1 MNIFKLS
8 IKNII
13 SKPLNSIL
21 SLALLILGIGII
33 SLLLQLNSLIKTQMD
48 NNLKGIDM
56 VVGAKGSPLQLI
68 LSAVYHIDSPTG
80 NISVEDAEEIKNNR
94 MVGSSI
100 DLLYGDNY
108 KGYRIV
114 GTEDKFLDLYNA
126 KIKDGKK
133 WNAPFEV
140 VVGAKIYS
148 KLNINLD
155 DELVSSHGLR
165 ETGESHVN
173 QSFKVVGLLEPS
185 NSVVDQLIITS
196 PQSIWDLHDEH
207 DHDDED
213 HEEHHDDEDHDEHEH
228 DHDDEDHDEHEH
240 DHDDEDHDE
249 HEHDHDDE
257 DHDEHEHGDKEIT
270 AMLIK
275 FKSPMNIIQF
285 PRQINENTNLQ
296 AAVPS
301 YEISRLFKLFGFGIE
316 TLTYLAYLIIL
327 VSGFS
332 LFINLFN
339 SMRERKYEMALI
351 RTLGASRSQ
360 LSVMVIFESLILT
373 ISGFLLGLLVSRLGV
388 MFVSSLMEE
397 SLNYSLS
404 SLYILNEEF
413 WLLGLSIL
421 IGLISSLI
429 PAIQVYKMNIS
440 EILADE

>member
-8 IKNII
+8 IKNIFN
-13 SKPLNSIL
+13 KPLSSFI

-33 SLLLQLNSLIKTQMD
+33 SLLLQLNTLIKDQMD
-48 NNLKGIDM
+48 NNLRGIDM

-68 LSAVYHIDSPTG
+68 LSSVYHIDSPTG
-80 NISVEDAEEIKNNR
+80 NISLKDAENISKNR

-100 DLLYGDNY
+100 KILYGDNH
-108 KGYRIV
+108 KGFRIV
-114 GTEDKFLDLYNA
+114 GAEKKFIELY
-126 KIKDGKK
+126 KGVIKEGKD
-133 WNAPFEV
+133 WDNPYEV
-140 VVGAKIYS
+140 LVGS
-148 KLNINLD
+148 KVYEKLKINLG
-155 DELVSSHGLR
+155 DELISSHGLR
-165 ETGESHVN
+165 ETGQSHDEGT
-173 QSFKVVGLLEPS
+173 FKVVGLLKPS
-185 NSVVDQLIITS
+185 NSVIDQLIITS
-196 PQSIWDLHDEH
+196 PESVWDIHDTHNHEDDHKHEH
-207 DHDDED
+207 EDD
-213 HEEHHDDEDHDEHEH
+213 HENEYDDR
-228 DHDDEDHDEHEH
+228 
-240 DHDDEDHDE
+240 
-249 HEHDHDDE
+249 
-257 DHDEHEHGDKEIT
+257 EIT

-316 TLTYLAYLIIL
+316 TLSYLAYLIIL

-351 RTLGASRSQ
+351 RTLGASRFQ
-360 LSVMVIFESLILT
+360 LSSMITLESLVLT
-373 ISGFLLGLLVSRLGV
+373 ISGFVLGILFSRFGV

-397 SLNYSLS
+397 SINYNFS
-404 SLYILNEEF
+404 SFKILNEEY

-421 IGLISSLI
+421 IGIISSLI

-440 EILADE
+440 KILADA

>member
-8 IKNII
+8 LKNIFN
-13 SKPLNSIL
+13 KPLSSTI

-33 SLLLQLNSLIKTQMD
+33 SLLLQLNTLIKDQMD

-68 LSAVYHIDSPTG
+68 LSSVYHIDSPTG
-80 NISVEDAEEIKNNR
+80 NISLEEAEEISKNR

-100 DLLYGDNY
+100 KLLYGDNY

-114 GTEDKFLDLYNA
+114 GAEKNFIDLY
-126 KIKDGKK
+126 KGIIKKGNE
-133 WNAPFEV
+133 WNDTYEV
-140 VVGAKIYS
+140 IVGSKVYE
-148 KLNINLD
+148 KLNINIGDNLI
-155 DELVSSHGLR
+155 SSHGLR
-165 ETGESHVN
+165 ESGEAHEDK
-173 QSFKVVGLLEPS
+173 SFKVVGLLEPS
-185 NSVVDQLIITS
+185 NSVIDQLIITS
-196 PQSIWDLHDEH
+196 PQSVWDVHDTHNHKDEHEGEHDHEHEDEH
-207 DHDDED
+207 DHE
-213 HEEHHDDEDHDEHEH
+213 HEGEH
-228 DHDDEDHDEHEH
+228 DHEDEH
-240 DHDDEDHDE
+240 DDR
-249 HEHDHDDE
+249 
-257 DHDEHEHGDKEIT
+257 EIT

-316 TLTYLAYLIIL
+316 TLSYLAYLIIT

-351 RTLGASRSQ
+351 RTLGASRFQ
-360 LSVMVIFESLILT
+360 LSTMIIFESLILT
-373 ISGFLLGLLVSRLGV
+373 ISGFVLGLLFSRFGV

-397 SLNYSLS
+397 SINYNLNSFVVLS
-404 SLYILNEEF
+404 EEY
-413 WLLGLSIL
+413 WL
-421 IGLISSLI
+421 
-429 PAIQVYKMNIS
+429 
-440 EILADE
+440 

>member
-8 IKNII
+8 IKNIFN
-13 SKPLNSIL
+13 KPLSSFI

-33 SLLLQLNSLIKTQMD
+33 SLLLQLNTLIKDQMD
-48 NNLKGIDM
+48 NNLRGIDM

-68 LSAVYHIDSPTG
+68 LSSVYHIDSPTG
-80 NISVEDAEEIKNNR
+80 NISLKDAENINKNR

-100 DLLYGDNY
+100 KILYGDNY
-108 KGYRIV
+108 KGFRIV
-114 GTEDKFLDLYNA
+114 GAEKKFIELY
-126 KIKDGKK
+126 KGVIKEGKE
-133 WNAPFEV
+133 WNSPYEV
-140 VVGAKIYS
+140 LVGSKVYE
-148 KLNINLD
+148 KLNINLGD
-155 DELVSSHGLR
+155 NLVSSHGLR
-165 ETGESHVN
+165 ETGQSHDEGT
-173 QSFKVVGLLEPS
+173 FKVVGLLEPS
-185 NSVVDQLIITS
+185 NSVIDQLIITS
-196 PQSIWDLHDEH
+196 PESVWDIHDTHNHEDDHKHEH
-207 DHDDED
+207 EDD
-213 HEEHHDDEDHDEHEH
+213 HENEYDDR
-228 DHDDEDHDEHEH
+228 
-240 DHDDEDHDE
+240 
-249 HEHDHDDE
+249 
-257 DHDEHEHGDKEIT
+257 EIT

-316 TLTYLAYLIIL
+316 TLSYLAYLIIL

-351 RTLGASRSQ
+351 RTLGASRFQ
-360 LSVMVIFESLILT
+360 LSSMITLESLVLT
-373 ISGFLLGLLVSRLGV
+373 ISGFVLGILFSRFGV

-397 SLNYSLS
+397 SINYNFS
-404 SLYILNEEF
+404 SFKILNEEY

-421 IGLISSLI
+421 IGIISSLI

-440 EILADE
+440 KILADA

>member
-8 IKNII
+8 IKNIFN
-13 SKPLNSIL
+13 KPLSSTI

-33 SLLLQLNSLIKTQMD
+33 SLLLQLNSLIKDQMD

-68 LSAVYHIDSPTG
+68 LSSVYHIDSPTG
-80 NISVEDAEEIKNNR
+80 NISLGEAEKISKNR

-100 DLLYGDNY
+100 KLLYGDNY

-114 GTEDKFLDLYNA
+114 GTEKKFIELYKA
-126 KIKDGKK
+126 KIKEGKE
-133 WNAPFEV
+133 WDSSYEV
-140 VVGAKIYS
+140 VVGYKVHK
-148 KLNINLD
+148 KLNINIG

-165 ETGESHVN
+165 ETGESHDGEP
-173 QSFKVVGLLEPS
+173 FKVVGLLEPS
-185 NSVVDQLIITS
+185 NSVIDQLIVTS
-196 PQSIWDLHDEH
+196 PESVWDIHDTH
-207 DHDDED
+207 DH
-213 HEEHHDDEDHDEHEH
+213 DEDHDEDH
-228 DHDDEDHDEHEH
+228 DHDHDED
-240 DHDDEDHDE
+240 
-249 HEHDHDDE
+249 
-257 DHDEHEHGDKEIT
+257 DKEIT

-316 TLTYLAYLIIL
+316 TLSYLAYIIII

-339 SMRERKYEMALI
+339 SMNERKYEMALI
-351 RTLGASRSQ
+351 RTLGASRFQ
-360 LSVMVIFESLILT
+360 LSRMIIFESLILT
-373 ISGFLLGLLVSRLGV
+373 TSGFILGLLFSRFGV

-397 SLNYSLS
+397 SLNYNLNSFK
-404 SLYILNEEF
+404 ILIEEY
-413 WLLGLSIL
+413 WLLGLSVS
-421 IGLISSLI
+421 IGLICSLI
-429 PAIQVYKMNIS
+429 PAIRVYQMNIS
-440 EILADE
+440 KILADE

>member
-8 IKNII
+8 IKNIFN
-13 SKPLNSIL
+13 KPLSSFI

-33 SLLLQLNSLIKTQMD
+33 SLLLQLNTLIKDQMD
-48 NNLKGIDM
+48 NNLRGIDM

-68 LSAVYHIDSPTG
+68 LSSVYHIDSPTG
-80 NISVEDAEEIKNNR
+80 NISLKDAENISKNR

-100 DLLYGDNY
+100 KILYGDNY
-108 KGYRIV
+108 KGFRIV
-114 GTEDKFLDLYNA
+114 GAEKKFIELYKGVIKEGTE
-126 KIKDGKK
+126 
-133 WNAPFEV
+133 WNNPYEV
-140 VVGAKIYS
+140 LVGSKVYE
-148 KLNINLD
+148 KLNINLGD
-155 DELVSSHGLR
+155 NLVSSHGLR
-165 ETGESHVN
+165 ETGQSHDEGT
-173 QSFKVVGLLEPS
+173 FKVVGLLKPS
-185 NSVVDQLIITS
+185 NSVIDQLIITS
-196 PQSIWDLHDEH
+196 PESVWDIHDTHNHEDDHKHEH
-207 DHDDED
+207 EDD
-213 HEEHHDDEDHDEHEH
+213 HENEYDDR
-228 DHDDEDHDEHEH
+228 
-240 DHDDEDHDE
+240 
-249 HEHDHDDE
+249 
-257 DHDEHEHGDKEIT
+257 EIT

-316 TLTYLAYLIIL
+316 TLSYLAYLIIL

-351 RTLGASRSQ
+351 RTLGASRFQ
-360 LSVMVIFESLILT
+360 LSSMITLESLVLT
-373 ISGFLLGLLVSRLGV
+373 ISGFVLGILFSRFGV

-397 SLNYSLS
+397 SINYNFS
-404 SLYILNEEF
+404 SFKILNEEY

-421 IGLISSLI
+421 IGIISSLI

-440 EILADE
+440 KILADA

>member
-8 IKNII
+8 LKNIFN
-13 SKPLNSIL
+13 KPLSSTI

-33 SLLLQLNSLIKTQMD
+33 SLLLQLNTLIKDQMD

-68 LSAVYHIDSPTG
+68 LSSVYHIDSPTG
-80 NISVEDAEEIKNNR
+80 NISLEEAEKISKNR

-100 DLLYGDNY
+100 KLLYGDNF

-114 GTEDKFLDLYNA
+114 GAEKKFIELYNG
-126 KIKDGKK
+126 KIKKGKNLSK
-133 WNAPFEV
+133 PFEV
-140 VVGAKIYS
+140 LVGSKVYNKLKID
-148 KLNINLD
+148 IGD
-155 DELVSSHGLR
+155 DLISSHGLR
-165 ETGESHVN
+165 ETGESHDD

-185 NSVVDQLIITS
+185 NSVIDQLIITL
-196 PQSIWDLHDEH
+196 PQSVWDVHGNH
-207 DHDDED
+207 DHDEEHEHE
-213 HEEHHDDEDHDEHEH
+213 HEEEHEHEH
-228 DHDDEDHDEHEH
+228 DEEHQHDDR
-240 DHDDEDHDE
+240 
-249 HEHDHDDE
+249 
-257 DHDEHEHGDKEIT
+257 EIT

-285 PRQINENTNLQ
+285 PRQINETTNLQ

-316 TLTYLAYLIIL
+316 TLSYLAYLIII

-351 RTLGASRSQ
+351 RTLGASRLQ
-360 LSVMVIFESLILT
+360 LSTMIIFESIILT
-373 ISGFLLGLLVSRLGV
+373 ISGFILGLLFSRFGV

-397 SLNYSLS
+397 SINYNLS
-404 SLYILNEEF
+404 SFKILNEEY
-413 WLLGLSIL
+413 WLLLLSVI
-421 IGLISSLI
+421 IGLMASLI
-429 PAIQVYKMNIS
+429 PAVQVYKMNIS
-440 EILADE
+440 KILADA

>member
-8 IKNII
+8 IKNIV

-21 SLALLILGIGII
+21 SLTLLIFGIGII
-33 SLLLQLNSLIKTQMD
+33 SLMLQLNSLIKTQMD

-80 NISVEDAEEIKNNR
+80 NISVKDAKKIKNNR

-114 GTEDKFLDLYNA
+114 GTDEKFLDLYNA
-126 KIKDGKK
+126 KIKDGRK
-133 WNAPFEV
+133 WDKPLEV
-140 VVGAKIYS
+140 VVGSKIHT

-155 DELVSSHGLR
+155 DELTSSHGLR
-165 ETGESHVN
+165 ETGEKHGD
-173 QSFKVVGLLEPS
+173 QLFKVVGLLKPS
-185 NSVVDQLIITS
+185 NSVIDQLIITS
-196 PQSIWDLHDEH
+196 PQSIWDLHDDHDHDEEH
-207 DHDDED
+207 DHD
-213 HEEHHDDEDHDEHEH
+213 
-228 DHDDEDHDEHEH
+228 
-240 DHDDEDHDE
+240 
-249 HEHDHDDE
+249 
-257 DHDEHEHGDKEIT
+257 DKEIT

-285 PRQINENTNLQ
+285 PRQINEDTNLQ

-316 TLTYLAYLIIL
+316 TLTYLAYLIII

-351 RTLGASRSQ
+351 RTLGSSRRQ
-360 LSVMVIFESLILT
+360 LSLMIIFESLILT
-373 ISGFLLGLLVSRLGV
+373 TVGFFIGLLVSRLGV

-397 SLNYSLS
+397 SLNYNLNSFG
-404 SLYILNEEF
+404 ILKEEL
-413 WLLGLSIL
+413 WLLGLSIF
-421 IGLISSLI
+421 IGLISSII
-429 PAIQVYKMNIS
+429 PALQVYNLNIS
-440 EILADE
+440 ETLADE

>member
-1 MNIFKLS
+1 MS
-8 IKNII
+8 
-13 SKPLNSIL
+13 SIL
-21 SLALLILGIGII
+21 SLALLIFGIGII

-80 NISVEDAEEIKNNR
+80 NISFEDAKKIKNNR

-114 GTEDKFLDLYNA
+114 GTEEKFLELYNA
-126 KIKDGKK
+126 KIKEGRK
-133 WNAPFEV
+133 WNNPLEV
-140 VVGAKIYS
+140 VVGSKIHT
-148 KLNINLD
+148 KLNISID
-155 DELVSSHGLR
+155 DELISSHGLR
-165 ETGESHVN
+165 ETGEQHSD
-173 QSFKVVGLLEPS
+173 QLFKVVGLLEPS
-185 NSVVDQLIITS
+185 NSVIDQLIVTS
-196 PQSIWDLHDEH
+196 PESIWDLHDDH
-207 DHDDED
+207 DHDE
-213 HEEHHDDEDHDEHEH
+213 EHEH
-228 DHDDEDHDEHEH
+228 DHDEEHEH
-240 DHDDEDHDE
+240 DHDEE
-249 HEHDHDDE
+249 HEHDHD
-257 DHDEHEHGDKEIT
+257 DKEIT

-316 TLTYLAYLIIL
+316 TLTYLAYLIII

-351 RTLGASRSQ
+351 RTLGSSRRQ
-360 LSVMVIFESLILT
+360 LSMMIIFESLILT
-373 ISGFLLGLLVSRLGV
+373 TVGFFIGLLVSRLGV

-397 SLNYSLS
+397 SLNYNLNSFG
-404 SLYILNEEF
+404 ILNEEL
-413 WLLGLSIL
+413 WLLVLSIF
-421 IGLISSLI
+421 IGLVSSII
-429 PAIQVYKMNIS
+429 PALQVYNLNIS
-440 EILADE
+440 ETLADE

>member
-8 IKNII
+8 IKNIFN
-13 SKPLNSIL
+13 KPLSSSI
-21 SLALLILGIGII
+21 SLALLILGVGII
-33 SLLLQLNSLIKTQMD
+33 SLLLQLNTLIKDQMD
-48 NNLKGIDM
+48 NNLRGIDM

-68 LSAVYHIDSPTG
+68 LSSVYHIDSPTG
-80 NISVEDAEEIKNNR
+80 NISFQEAENISKNR

-100 DLLYGDNY
+100 KILYGDNY

-114 GTEDKFLDLYNA
+114 GAEKKFIDLY
-126 KIKDGKK
+126 KGVIKEGKDWEK
-133 WNAPFEV
+133 PYEV
-140 VVGAKIYS
+140 LVGS
-148 KLNINLD
+148 KVYEKLKINLG

-165 ETGESHVN
+165 ETGQSHDEGT
-173 QSFKVVGLLEPS
+173 FKVVGLLKPS
-185 NSVVDQLIITS
+185 NSVIDQLIITS
-196 PQSIWDLHDEH
+196 PQSVWNIHDDH

-213 HEEHHDDEDHDEHEH
+213 EHEHEDEHELEDEHEH
-228 DHDDEDHDEHEH
+228 EHDDR
-240 DHDDEDHDE
+240 
-249 HEHDHDDE
+249 
-257 DHDEHEHGDKEIT
+257 EIT

-316 TLTYLAYLIIL
+316 TLSYLAYLIII

-351 RTLGASRSQ
+351 RTLGASRLQ
-360 LSVMVIFESLILT
+360 LSTMIIFESLVLT
-373 ISGFLLGLLVSRLGV
+373 ISGFVLGLLFSRFGV

-397 SLNYSLS
+397 SLNYNLNSFK
-404 SLYILNEEF
+404 ILNDEF

-421 IGLISSLI
+421 IGIVSSLI

-440 EILADE
+440 KILADA

>member
-8 IKNII
+8 LKNIFN
-13 SKPLNSIL
+13 KPLSSTI

-33 SLLLQLNSLIKTQMD
+33 SLLLQLNTLIKDQMD

-68 LSAVYHIDSPTG
+68 LSSVYHIDSPTG
-80 NISVEDAEEIKNNR
+80 NISLEEAEKISKNR

-100 DLLYGDNY
+100 KLLYGDNF

-114 GTEDKFLDLYNA
+114 GAEKKFIELYNG
-126 KIKDGKK
+126 KIKKGKNLSK
-133 WNAPFEV
+133 SFEV
-140 VVGAKIYS
+140 LVGSKVYS
-148 KLNINLD
+148 KLKIDIGD
-155 DELVSSHGLR
+155 DLISSHGLR
-165 ETGESHVN
+165 ETGESHDD

-185 NSVVDQLIITS
+185 NSVIDQLIITL
-196 PQSIWDLHDEH
+196 PQSVWDVHGNHDHEEVHEH
-207 DHDDED
+207 DH
-213 HEEHHDDEDHDEHEH
+213 EEEHEH
-228 DHDDEDHDEHEH
+228 DHNEEHQ
-240 DHDDEDHDE
+240 HDDR
-249 HEHDHDDE
+249 
-257 DHDEHEHGDKEIT
+257 EIT

-285 PRQINENTNLQ
+285 PRQINETTNLQ

-316 TLTYLAYLIIL
+316 TLSYLAYLIII

-351 RTLGASRSQ
+351 RTLGASRLQ
-360 LSVMVIFESLILT
+360 LSTMIIFESIILT
-373 ISGFLLGLLVSRLGV
+373 ISGFILGLLFSRFGV

-397 SLNYSLS
+397 SINYNLS
-404 SLYILNEEF
+404 SFKILNEEY
-413 WLLGLSIL
+413 LLLLLSVI
-421 IGLISSLI
+421 IGLMASLI
-429 PAIQVYKMNIS
+429 PAVQVYKMNIS
-440 EILADE
+440 KILADA

>member
-1 MNIFKLS
+1 
-8 IKNII
+8 
-13 SKPLNSIL
+13 
-21 SLALLILGIGII
+21 
-33 SLLLQLNSLIKTQMD
+33 MD

-213 HEEHHDDEDHDEHEH
+213 HEEHHDDEDHEEHEH

>member
-1 MNIFKLS
+1 
-8 IKNII
+8 
-13 SKPLNSIL
+13 
-21 SLALLILGIGII
+21 
-33 SLLLQLNSLIKTQMD
+33 MD

-155 DELVSSHGLR
+155 DELISSHGLR
-165 ETGESHVN
+165 ETGEAHVN
-173 QSFKVVGLLEPS
+173 QPFKVVGLLEPS

-213 HEEHHDDEDHDEHEH
+213 HEEHHDEDYEEHEH

-240 DHDDEDHDE
+240 DHD
-249 HEHDHDDE
+249 
-257 DHDEHEHGDKEIT
+257 DKEIT

>member
-8 IKNII
+8 LKNIFN
-13 SKPLNSIL
+13 KPLSSTI

-33 SLLLQLNSLIKTQMD
+33 SLLLQLNTLIKDQMD

-68 LSAVYHIDSPTG
+68 LSSVYHIDSPTG
-80 NISVEDAEEIKNNR
+80 NISLEEAEKISKNR

-100 DLLYGDNY
+100 KLLYGDNF

-114 GTEDKFLDLYNA
+114 GAEKKFIELYNG
-126 KIKDGKK
+126 KIKKGKNLSK
-133 WNAPFEV
+133 PFEV
-140 VVGAKIYS
+140 LVGSKVYS
-148 KLNINLD
+148 KLKIDIGD
-155 DELVSSHGLR
+155 DLISSHGLR
-165 ETGESHVN
+165 KTGESHDD

-185 NSVVDQLIITS
+185 NSVIDQLIITL
-196 PQSIWDLHDEH
+196 PQSVWDVHGNH
-207 DHDDED
+207 D
-213 HEEHHDDEDHDEHEH
+213 HEEEHEH
-228 DHDDEDHDEHEH
+228 DHEEEHEH
-240 DHDDEDHDE
+240 DHNEE
-249 HEHDHDDE
+249 HQHDDR
-257 DHDEHEHGDKEIT
+257 EIT

-285 PRQINENTNLQ
+285 PRQINETTNLQ

-316 TLTYLAYLIIL
+316 TLSYLAYLIII

-351 RTLGASRSQ
+351 RTLGASRLQ
-360 LSVMVIFESLILT
+360 LSTMIIFESIILT
-373 ISGFLLGLLVSRLGV
+373 ISGFILGLLFSRFGV

-397 SLNYSLS
+397 SINYNLS
-404 SLYILNEEF
+404 SFKILNEEY
-413 WLLGLSIL
+413 WLLLLSVI
-421 IGLISSLI
+421 IGLMASLI
-429 PAIQVYKMNIS
+429 PAVQVYKMNIS
-440 EILADE
+440 KILADA

>member
-155 DELVSSHGLR
+155 DELISSHGLR
-165 ETGESHVN
+165 ETGEAHVN
-173 QSFKVVGLLEPS
+173 QPFKVVGLLEPS

-213 HEEHHDDEDHDEHEH
+213 HEEHHDEDHEEHEH
-228 DHDDEDHDEHEH
+228 DHD
-240 DHDDEDHDE
+240 
-249 HEHDHDDE
+249 
-257 DHDEHEHGDKEIT
+257 DKEIT

>member
-8 IKNII
+8 IKNIV

-21 SLALLILGIGII
+21 SLTLLIFGIGII
-33 SLLLQLNSLIKTQMD
+33 SLMLQLNSLIKTQMD

-80 NISVEDAEEIKNNR
+80 NISVKDAKKIKNNR

-114 GTEDKFLDLYNA
+114 GTDEKFLDLYNA
-126 KIKDGKK
+126 KIKDGRK
-133 WNAPFEV
+133 WDQPLEG
-140 VVGAKIYS
+140 VVGSKIHT

-155 DELVSSHGLR
+155 DELTSSHGLR
-165 ETGESHVN
+165 ETGEKHSD
-173 QSFKVVGLLEPS
+173 QLFKVVGLLKPS
-185 NSVVDQLIITS
+185 NSVIDQLIITS
-196 PQSIWDLHDEH
+196 PQSIWDLHDDHDHDEEH
-207 DHDDED
+207 DHD
-213 HEEHHDDEDHDEHEH
+213 
-228 DHDDEDHDEHEH
+228 
-240 DHDDEDHDE
+240 
-249 HEHDHDDE
+249 
-257 DHDEHEHGDKEIT
+257 DKEIT

-285 PRQINENTNLQ
+285 PRQINEDTNLQ

-316 TLTYLAYLIIL
+316 TLTYLAYLIII

-351 RTLGASRSQ
+351 RTLGSSRRQ
-360 LSVMVIFESLILT
+360 LSLMIIFESLILT
-373 ISGFLLGLLVSRLGV
+373 TIGFFIGLLVSRLGV

-397 SLNYSLS
+397 SLNYNLNSFG
-404 SLYILNEEF
+404 ILKEEL
-413 WLLGLSIL
+413 WLLGLSIF
-421 IGLISSLI
+421 IGLISSII
-429 PAIQVYKMNIS
+429 PALQVYNLNIS
-440 EILADE
+440 ETLADE

>member
-8 IKNII
+8 IKNIFN
-13 SKPLNSIL
+13 KPLSSFI

-33 SLLLQLNSLIKTQMD
+33 SLLFQLNSLIKDQMD
-48 NNLKGIDM
+48 NNLRGIDM

-68 LSAVYHIDSPTG
+68 LSSVYHIDSPTG
-80 NISVEDAEEIKNNR
+80 NISLKDAENISKNR

-100 DLLYGDNY
+100 KILYGDNH
-108 KGYRIV
+108 KGFRIV
-114 GTEDKFLDLYNA
+114 GAEKKFIELY
-126 KIKDGKK
+126 KGVIKEGKE
-133 WNAPFEV
+133 WNSPYEV
-140 VVGAKIYS
+140 LVGSKVYE
-148 KLNINLD
+148 KLNINLGD
-155 DELVSSHGLR
+155 NLVSSHGLR
-165 ETGESHVN
+165 ETGQSHDEGT
-173 QSFKVVGLLEPS
+173 FKVVGLLEPS
-185 NSVVDQLIITS
+185 NSVIDQLIITS
-196 PQSIWDLHDEH
+196 PESVWDIHDTHNHED
-207 DHDDED
+207 DH
-213 HEEHHDDEDHDEHEH
+213 EHEH
-228 DHDDEDHDEHEH
+228 EHE
-240 DHDDEDHDE
+240 DDQENE
-249 HEHDHDDE
+249 YDDR
-257 DHDEHEHGDKEIT
+257 EIT

-316 TLTYLAYLIIL
+316 TLSYLAYLIIL

-351 RTLGASRSQ
+351 RTLGASRFQ
-360 LSVMVIFESLILT
+360 LSSMITLESLVLT
-373 ISGFLLGLLVSRLGV
+373 ISGFVLGILFSRFGV

-397 SLNYSLS
+397 SINYNFS
-404 SLYILNEEF
+404 SFRILNEEY

-421 IGLISSLI
+421 IGIISSLI

-440 EILADE
+440 KILADA